1 MKLKHNKLRNT
12 GLLFELLVRQITTD
26 TLNNKES
33 KAVDILKQSFNNT
46 HIAKEY
52 KIYKAL
58 LSSKNLSEAK
68 ANVIIESA
76 IEAHKKL
83 NKKLLNNEKYKLISQ
98 IRENYNIEDF
108 FKSKIDNYKTLASVY
123 MLFEM
128 QQEDAI
134 DLEKSLKYKFA
145 IMEEICAG
153 NKEAK
158 KDPIVEEFEKFDKG
172 TKALVY
178 KLMIQK
184 FNEKYTELNHNQ
196 KRLLKEY
203 IGNISK
209 PETFKE
215 FVNEEFGRLR
225 LKLNN
230 LLSKVTEEVRRIKIQ
245 EVVNIIR
252 EVPTGKQ
259 VSDRDIENLLYF
271 YELEKELEN
280 VKK

>member
-58 LSSKNLSEAK
+58 LGSKNLSEAK
-68 ANVIIESA
+68 ANVVIESA

-128 QQEDAI
+128 HQTDSI
-134 DLEKSLKYKFA
+134 DLESSVKYKFA

-153 NKEAK
+153 VKDVK

-184 FNEKYTELNHNQ
+184 FNEKYTQLNQNQ

-203 IGNISK
+203 IGNIST

-215 FVNEEFGRLR
+215 FVNEEFGRLK

-230 LLSKVTEEVRRIKIQ
+230 LLPKITEEVRKIKIQ
-245 EVVNIIR
+245 EVVNIIK
-252 EVPTGKQ
+252 EVPAGKQ
-259 VSDRDIENLLYF
+259 VTDRDIENLLYF